1 VSEAVFEPEQ
11 DGITDA
17 EWQALIARASGEGRR
32 YFSENQLYLAY
43 ARNKVAVTRVIA
55 RRGVIGLCMTVLGL
69 AAWVYALKADWGLT
83 LVLGIAVTL
92 TGVGMVGTG
101 VVTRRDPASRE
112 PIARWLAKWLA
123 VRGEQKLV
131 AEATL
136 SGAGREY
143 LPAQVGCVVIAQ
155 RDELVDLL
163 LKNGAHEAL
172 SALIVS
178 ESGYPGALAREARN
192 LLEARPDLKVIAV
205 HDATPE
211 GVSMLGRLQKR
222 ELFPLGE
229 RAVLDAGLFPA
240 DVTWLAELAP
250 AIPAAHI
257 NQVPL
262 DSLSFD
268 ALLIGL
274 RGVSRGE
281 LSLYTAI
288 EAARS
293 ADLESGQGQPSSSDA
308 DAGARSSVSL

>member
-1 VSEAVFEPEQ
+1 VSEGVFQPEQ

-17 EWQALIARASGEGRR
+17 EWQELMAEASGEGRR
-32 YFSENQLYLAY
+32 YFSENQLYLVY
-43 ARNKVAVTRVIA
+43 ARNKVVVTRYIA
-55 RRGVIGLCMTVLGL
+55 RRGVLGLCMIVLGL

-83 LVLGIAVTL
+83 MVLGIAVTL

-112 PIARWLAKWLA
+112 PIARWLAKWTA
-123 VRGEQKLV
+123 ARGVQNLI
-131 AEATL
+131 AEPSL
-136 SGAGREY
+136 SGAGLEY
-143 LPAQVGCVVIAQ
+143 LPAQTECVVIAQ

-163 LKNGAHEAL
+163 LKNGAHSAL

-178 ESGYPGALAREARN
+178 EHGYPAALAHQARS
-192 LLEARPDLKVIAV
+192 LLEARRDLKVIAV

-211 GVSMLGRLQKR
+211 GVAMPLRLQKSD
-222 ELFPLGE
+222 LFPLAE
-229 RAVLDAGLFPA
+229 RSLLDAGLFPA
-240 DVTWLAELAP
+240 DVTWLSELAP
-250 AIPAAHI
+250 AIPAAHSSR
-257 NQVPL
+257 VPL

-268 ALLIGL
+268 ALLVGL

-293 ADLESGQGQPSSSDA
+293 ADVAHEQREPSSGG
-308 DAGARSSVSL
+308 AGDPLRSSVSP